1 LSRSHLTEHN
11 LELWG
16 EAQHT
21 DRCILAE
28 TDYWVLVSWYALTSG
43 ESGGQ
48 QRSSGLDSDTAIGG
62 PHGHFPSTQVSLL
75 EATAA
80 GLSSEAMD
88 RLIAL
93 YWKPVYRFIR
103 LKFHKNNE
111 DAKDLEGFS

>member
-1 LSRSHLTEHN
+1 
-11 LELWG
+11 
-16 EAQHT
+16 
-21 DRCILAE
+21 
-28 TDYWVLVSWYALTSG
+28 
-43 ESGGQ
+43 
-48 QRSSGLDSDTAIGG
+48 LDSDTAIGG